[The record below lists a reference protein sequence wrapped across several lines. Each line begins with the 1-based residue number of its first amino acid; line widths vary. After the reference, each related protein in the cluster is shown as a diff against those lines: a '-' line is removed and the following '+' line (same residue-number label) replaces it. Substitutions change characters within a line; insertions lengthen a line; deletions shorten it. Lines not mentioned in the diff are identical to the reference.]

1 MSDENIVRVKLKPD
15 GSVWQIMPDGSL
27 QPYEEEMDW
36 ERFHAL
42 SDEEIEA
49 AALSDPDNPPLTEE
63 ELARMMRVPNVREI
77 REKLGLSLEA
87 FAERF
92 ALNPWQ
98 VKRWE
103 AREEHTSWEAN
114 LYLRVIDTHPE
125 AVDDA
130 IRAYRSPRAIP
141 KEEPK
146 SQPPASMPGKRRK
159 SA

>member
-1 MSDENIVRVKLKPD
+1 VSIENTVRIIRKPD
-15 GSVWQIMPDGSL
+15 GSVWQIMADGSH
-27 QPYEEEMDW
+27 QPYVEDVEANR
-36 ERFHAL
+36 ERFNATTE
-42 SDEEIEA
+42 EEIEA
-49 AALSDPDNPPLTEE
+49 QRLEDLDLFDDDHAI
-63 ELARMMRVPNVREI
+63 RVPNVREI
-77 REKLGLSLEA
+77 RERLGLSPEA

-103 AREEHTSWEAN
+103 AREEHTSWETN

-130 IRAYRSPRAIP
+130 IRAYRSPRAVP
-141 KEEPK
+141 KKEEPK
-146 SQPPASMPGKRRK
+146 SQPPAPMPGKRRK